1 MAAIFLTR
9 NSWKLNFRG
18 CKDRDGFSRRNRPRD
33 RRNEEIRPIVDDEVT
48 MTGWRGGYSWILN
61 VILNKF
67 NPGFHG
73 EFTGNEYSLPLLMNV
88 VFHLCA
94 LRHFSLSDRIIDYHV
109 LFSYSIQCFCYY
121 RELYYSIYA
130 FCLLSQNI
138 SRVKFY
144 SRFYLSLIL
153 FLINLL
159 DLFRLTDWPI
169 SATWLHYPTWS
180 VGIFCALR
188 TLSRM
193 EQCSKKAFT
202 LSSATRDEGDAR
214 M

>member
-121 RELYYSIYA
+121 YSRTVLFYIRVPRILFIKIFHVLNFIRDSIYHW
-130 FCLLSQNI
+130 
-138 SRVKFY
+138 Y
-144 SRFYLSLIL
+144 Y
-153 FLINLL
+153 FL
-159 DLFRLTDWPI
+159 
-169 SATWLHYPTWS
+169 
-180 VGIFCALR
+180 
-188 TLSRM
+188 
-193 EQCSKKAFT
+193 
-202 LSSATRDEGDAR
+202 
-214 M
+214 

>member
-73 EFTGNEYSLPLLMNV
+73 EWIFIAAIDERRVSFMRSTSFLLVRSNNRLSRI
-88 VFHLCA
+88 VFLFHSML
-94 LRHFSLSDRIIDYHV
+94 LLLQRTVLFYIRVPRTLFIKIFHV
-109 LFSYSIQCFCYY
+109 LNFI
-121 RELYYSIYA
+121 RDSIYHW
-130 FCLLSQNI
+130 
-138 SRVKFY
+138 Y
-144 SRFYLSLIL
+144 Y
-153 FLINLL
+153 FL
-159 DLFRLTDWPI
+159 
-169 SATWLHYPTWS
+169 
-180 VGIFCALR
+180 
-188 TLSRM
+188 
-193 EQCSKKAFT
+193 
-202 LSSATRDEGDAR
+202 
-214 M
+214 